1 MRLTPPWPRVT
12 RLDTLLNY
20 CLRSGHDSSVD
31 CLAWHPNCNYI
42 LSGSAD
48 KTVRMWNYTDQQCVR
63 LFQAGRGAVTAVAF
77 SPDGKLAASAGE
89 DRVVRV
95 WDLAGGGALAELRG
109 HGAAVVQLVW
119 CRDSRLL
126 VAGAGDGAVRVWDT
140 VTQDTAATL
149 SCGPATAVT
158 GASFT
163 STNTLLVTA
172 TES

>member
-1 MRLTPPWPRVT
+1 M
-12 RLDTLLNY
+12 
-20 CLRSGHDSSVD
+20 D

-109 HGAAVVQLVW
+109 HGGRCL
-119 CRDSRLL
+119 S
-126 VAGAGDGAVRVWDT
+126 GGHTGAVADAEYVGVSKHRKT
-140 VTQDTAATL
+140 EI
-149 SCGPATAVT
+149 S
-158 GASFT
+158 ASK
-163 STNTLLVTA
+163 S
-172 TES
+172 SI